1 MERAAT
7 LTPPYLPPLGGPQ
20 HQNVASQEEDI
31 SPSSWPGKEGFTT
44 LMAPT
49 HLPWG
54 PDALICTNPSGILVL
69 GPCPVHELCCDGAA
83 AGQSCHAEGLP
94 GAPTL
99 AQHGPAG
106 AGQDAV
112 WGAVEG
118 PKGFCFQQWAGVMNK
133 AMWCFSGLVSM
144 SITQ

>member
-1 MERAAT
+1 MTMERAAT

-20 HQNVASQEEDI
+20 HQNVASQEEDV

-49 HLPWG
+49 RLPWG

-83 AGQSCHAEGLP
+83 AGQSCCWTELSCSMGLL
-94 GAPTL
+94 GRF
-99 AQHGPAG
+99 G
-106 AGQDAV
+106 GQWRGQRVSASS
-112 WGAVEG
+112 
-118 PKGFCFQQWAGVMNK
+118 
-133 AMWCFSGLVSM
+133 SGLVS
-144 SITQ
+144 